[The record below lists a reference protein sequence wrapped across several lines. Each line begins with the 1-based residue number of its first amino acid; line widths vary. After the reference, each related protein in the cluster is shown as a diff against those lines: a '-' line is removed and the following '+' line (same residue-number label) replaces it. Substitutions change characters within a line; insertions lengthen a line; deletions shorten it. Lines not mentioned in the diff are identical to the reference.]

1 MSIEEKLKGLIL
13 SRYRSLRE
21 FTQEIDMPYQTMD
34 SILKR
39 GVDKASISNIIKICK
54 ALDISADELANGNI
68 VPNSLRHTMLEM
80 TEVIDILDFVKFNL
94 LERADLTISGIS
106 ADEGDLQLLSDGITI
121 TIELLKKRKL
131 LQQVTMPVTGH
142 RQRQQHVQLTERDK
156 RLVQYAVPLQKRK
169 Q

>member
-13 SRYRSLRE
+13 TRYRSLRE
-21 FTQEIDMPYQTMD
+21 FTQTIDMPYQTMD

-68 VPNSLRHTMLEM
+68 VPNSLRHTISEM
-80 TEVIDILDFVKFNL
+80 TEIIDILDFVRFNM
-94 LERADLTISGIS
+94 LERDDLTIEGIP
-106 ADEGDLQLLSDGITI
+106 ADEGDIQLLSDGIAVTM
-121 TIELLKKRKL
+121 ELLKR
-131 LQQVTMPVTGH
+131 
-142 RQRQQHVQLTERDK
+142 
-156 RLVQYAVPLQKRK
+156 RK